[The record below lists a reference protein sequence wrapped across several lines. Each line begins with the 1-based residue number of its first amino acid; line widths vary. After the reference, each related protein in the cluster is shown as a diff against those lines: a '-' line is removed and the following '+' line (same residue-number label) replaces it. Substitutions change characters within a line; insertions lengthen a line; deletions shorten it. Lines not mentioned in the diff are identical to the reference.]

1 MRKIKNEFMANWDGL
16 RTSQSNRVLVLAA
29 TNRPMDL
36 DDAVIRRMPRRLF
49 VDLPDAANRER
60 ILRVILQ
67 GENLVEDFAFN
78 ELAGK
83 TDGYSGSDL
92 HNLCIAAAYRPI
104 RDFLQAEGEAPAPAN
119 NTLATDD
126 KPNVHNEDPSPAKEL
141 RQLGMADFVA
151 AMEQVGSSVS
161 QDAIHMNE
169 LKQWNESFG
178 EGGSRKKSPLP
189 YFL

>member
-1 MRKIKNEFMANWDGL
+1 MANWDGL
-16 RTSQSNRVLVLAA
+16 RTSHSNRVLVLAA

-49 VDLPDAANRER
+49 IDLPDAANRER

-67 GENLVEDFAFN
+67 GENLVEGFAYDD
-78 ELAGK
+78 LATK

-104 RDFLQAEGEAPAPAN
+104 RDFLSTEA
-119 NTLATDD
+119 
-126 KPNVHNEDPSPAKEL
+126 PSPANLETNPPPGGGQADSNADEDVSAAKAL
-141 RQLGMADFVA
+141 RQLDMADFVA

-161 QDAIHMNE
+161 QDALHMNE

-178 EGGSRKKSPLP
+178 EGGSRKKTPLP

>member
-67 GENLVEDFAFN
+67 DENLVEPFAFD
-78 ELAGK
+78 ELAAK

-104 RDFLQAEGEAPAPAN
+104 RDFLNAEGEVPSPTDAATNKDSTATGDAATPAN
-119 NTLATDD
+119 T
-126 KPNVHNEDPSPAKEL
+126 L
-141 RQLGMADFVA
+141 RQLSMTDFVA

-161 QDAIHMNE
+161 KDAVHMNE

-178 EGGSRKKSPLP
+178 EGGSRKQTPLP